1 MKDIVERCAINRNTF
16 YYYFQD
22 MAALA
27 EAVAEEEFLPLPEES
42 LSLNTVED
50 TLNAVI
56 SRTLEHRQA
65 ALKIYHSANRERFEL
80 SMWRISQHVVGQFL
94 NAILKDR
101 TILPDDR
108 AFLQNYQRSVLF
120 GMTMDWL
127 QQGLDPLARIHFRNL
142 LRRLRDRG
150 KSIFFSSHEL
160 GETELLCDSVAI
172 MKRGRCI
179 YHGPVDR
186 LAGDG
191 RGNLERLFLDV
202 LEKGG
207 VA

>member
-1 MKDIVERCAINRNTF
+1 MKTNTRENIQGCFLELLEESPFSHITVKDIVERCAINRNTF

-42 LSLNTVED
+42 LSHNTVED

-127 QQGLDPLARIHFRNL
+127 QQGLDPLARQDVHRIC
-142 LRRLRDRG
+142 
-150 KSIFFSSHEL
+150 
-160 GETELLCDSVAI
+160 ELLQ
-172 MKRGRCI
+172 R
-179 YHGPVDR
+179 H
-186 LAGDG
+186 
-191 RGNLERLFLDV
+191 LE
-202 LEKGG
+202 LELKELEEKAKG
-207 VA
+207 AH

>member
-1 MKDIVERCAINRNTF
+1 MKTNTRENIKGCFLELLEENPFSHITVKDIVERCAINRNTF

-127 QQGLDPLARIHFRNL
+127 QQGLDPLARQDVHRIC
-142 LRRLRDRG
+142 
-150 KSIFFSSHEL
+150 
-160 GETELLCDSVAI
+160 ELLQ
-172 MKRGRCI
+172 R
-179 YHGPVDR
+179 H
-186 LAGDG
+186 
-191 RGNLERLFLDV
+191 LE
-202 LEKGG
+202 LELKELEEK
-207 VA
+207 AKSAH